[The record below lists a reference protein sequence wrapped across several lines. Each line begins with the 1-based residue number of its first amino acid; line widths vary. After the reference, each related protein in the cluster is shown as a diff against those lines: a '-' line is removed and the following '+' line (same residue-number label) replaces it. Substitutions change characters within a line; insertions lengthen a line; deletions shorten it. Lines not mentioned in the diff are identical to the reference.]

1 MEDERL
7 AKIESEKQ
15 NAINNASSV
24 YQTLNN
30 QATNLHNQQ
39 MEAANTYETTQ
50 NDILDKQL
58 AHQEQII
65 QQQKDVAKR
74 NYETEANKARN
85 DFQAYTNPYGVRAEN
100 LAARGLQNSGLS
112 ETAQLGGYNAYQNR
126 VAAANKVLQDA
137 YVAYD
142 NDINEARLNNDV
154 SKAQNALTKLQMQLQ
169 YSQTYY
175 DTTSDL
181 AQRGLANE
189 QDLSNTY
196 FGRYQ
201 SMMNQIQSEKE
212 LEENIRQYNANLA
225 EKQRQYNE
233 SLAYQRE
240 RDRIADQQWEREF
253 ALNQQAAAARSR
265 GGSGGSGGSGG
276 GGGSVPINPQQSA
289 PTNPQQNNTAK
300 RADMSGYKSSGS
312 SSILQQ
318 GGLSTDLYRASDGIL
333 YEKNGRYYIS
343 ADGDIVD
350 VTDIYNNAISG
361 LVSNNAKVKSHM
373 AELAKTVKSWANNTT
388 NKTATIKQSPNVVGT
403 TTPYLNNNVNQF
415 TNLTGSNFKAS
426 NSAKTKA
433 NSWLY
438 KK

>member
-58 AHQEQII
+58 AHQEQMI

-137 YVAYD
+137 YVVYD

-154 SKAQNALTKLQMQLQ
+154 AKAQNALTKLQMQLQ

-181 AQRGLANE
+181 AQRNLANE

-240 RDRIADQQWEREF
+240 RDRIADEQWERQF
-253 ALNQQAAAARSR
+253 ALSQQAAAARS
-265 GGSGGSGGSGG
+265 GGSSGGSGGSGG
-276 GGGSVPINPQQSA
+276 GGGSVPINTPQNN
-289 PTNPQQNNTAK
+289 PTNTVKEGPVPVKTEEQK
-300 RADMSGYKSSGS
+300 KMSGYEVAGTVDA
-312 SSILQQ
+312 LLT
-318 GGLSTDLYRASDGIL
+318 GGLDKSLYNASNGKL
-333 YEKNGRYYIS
+333 YKKGNRYYVL

-350 VTDIYNNAISG
+350 VTAAYNNSIAKFKNAFGSSG
-361 LVSNNAKVKSHM
+361 GGFSS
-373 AELAKTVKSWANNTT
+373 
-388 NKTATIKQSPNVVGT
+388 G
-403 TTPYLNNNVNQF
+403 
-415 TNLTGSNFKAS
+415 GGRRG
-426 NSAKTKA
+426 
-433 NSWLY
+433 
-438 KK
+438 

>member
-58 AHQEQII
+58 AHQEQMI

-112 ETAQLGGYNAYQNR
+112 ETSQLGGYNAYQNR

-181 AQRGLANE
+181 AQRNLANE

-253 ALNQQAAAARSR
+253 ALNQQVSRARY
-265 GGSGGSGGSGG
+265 GGGSGGSGG
-276 GGGSVPINPQQSA
+276 GGVSVPTGTQQNPQS
-289 PTNPQQNNTAK
+289 K
-300 RADMSGYKSSGS
+300 GVDMSGYEKLDSSKDLISAGM
-312 SSILQQ
+312 
-318 GGLSTDLYRASDGIL
+318 STAMYNASDGML
-333 YEKNGRYYIS
+333 YKKNGRYYIF
-343 ADGDIVD
+343 ADGEPVD
-350 VTDIYNNAISG
+350 VTKFYNDWWNTVTERPQNSSKSG
-361 LVSNNAKVKSHM
+361 S
-373 AELAKTVKSWANNTT
+373 NTT

-415 TNLTGSNFKAS
+415 TNLTGSKFKAS
-426 NSAKTKA
+426 NSITAKA
-433 NSWLY
+433 NNWLY